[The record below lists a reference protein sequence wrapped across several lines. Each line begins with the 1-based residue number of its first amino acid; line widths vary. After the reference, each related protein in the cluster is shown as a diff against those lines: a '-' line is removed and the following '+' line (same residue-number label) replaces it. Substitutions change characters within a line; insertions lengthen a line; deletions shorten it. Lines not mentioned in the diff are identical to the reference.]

1 MTAMFD
7 FRTVRDIVGYPIRLV
22 FGDGQADY
30 LVHTCREPRRPII
43 LRWRRGDDGKLESHW
58 ECGE

>member
-7 FRTVRDIVGYPIRLV
+7 FRTVRDIISFPIRLV
-22 FGDGQADY
+22 FGEGTSEFAAFE
-30 LVHTCREPRRPII
+30 HPRRRPLI